1 MKTPTSTQ
9 PMDVKE
15 VLKVADRLIFTK
27 TGKHLDDLQ
36 EAILRGTV
44 QNQKYSKIAEEF
56 NCTEGHVKD
65 IASELWKVLSHILGE
80 DVNKSNVRSTMERC
94 QISIVSS
101 KLAKDFVGIKNV
113 NLCTTPLQPPEAS
126 QDRSHETK
134 NPVSPRNRV
143 FVDDAPDLGNFYDRT
158 EELATL
164 EKWIVQERCRL
175 VALLGISGIGKSAIA
190 VQLLKQ
196 IQDKFDCVIWRSL
209 SDKPPLELIQK
220 ELIEFL
226 SNQPESELLGSGKNK
241 RSQFI
246 EYLRKQRCLIVFDD
260 VHQIFIGGQLAGSY
274 ETGYEDYGLFFKR
287 LGELHHNS
295 CLLLLSWD
303 KSREIVAFEGEGKLV
318 RSLQLNGLGIAA
330 REILK
335 EKGLADED
343 KWEELI
349 HLYQG
354 NPLWLKIVATLIK
367 DLCGGRVA
375 EFLKYDELF
384 VSEDLKD
391 IFDRQFSKLS
401 DLEKQVMS
409 RLANQNEPVSI
420 SQLLN
425 DVQISPSELFK
436 VMQSLGRRCL
446 LEKKENG
453 ETVFKLQAVVRQ
465 YLKNQC

>member
-1 MKTPTSTQ
+1 MKIPTSTEA
-9 PMDVKE
+9 MDVKE
-15 VLKVADRLIFTK
+15 VLKIADRLFFTK

-36 EAILRGTV
+36 EAVLRGTV
-44 QNQKYSKIAEEF
+44 QNQKYSKIAQDF

-65 IASELWKVLSHILGE
+65 IASELWKVLSDVLGE
-80 DVNKSNVRSTMERC
+80 DVSKSNFRSTMERC
-94 QISIVSS
+94 RFSIVSS
-101 KLAKDFVGIKNV
+101 NFAQDFVGIGNV
-113 NLCTTPLQPPEAS
+113 NLCEKPLQPPEVQ
-126 QDRSHETK
+126 QDRSHK
-134 NPVSPRNRV
+134 VKNRV
-143 FVDDAPDLGNFYDRT
+143 SVDDAPDIGNFYDRT
-158 EELATL
+158 QELTIL
-164 EKWIVQERCRL
+164 EKWIVEERCRL
-175 VALLGISGIGKSAIA
+175 VAILGISGIGKSAIA

-196 IQDKFDCVIWRSL
+196 IQDKFECVVWRSL
-209 SDKPPLELIQK
+209 WDKPPLELIQK

-226 SNQPESELLGSGKNK
+226 SNQAESESSGSRESK

-246 EYLRKQRCLIVFDD
+246 EHLRKQRCLIIFDD
-260 VHQIFIGGQLAGSY
+260 VQHIFSNGQLAGSY

-295 CLLLLSWD
+295 CLLLLSWE
-303 KSREIVAFEGEGKLV
+303 KPREIVAFEGEGKLV

-335 EKGLADED
+335 EKGLADEN

-354 NPLWLKIVATLIK
+354 NPLWLKIVATPIK
-367 DLCGGRVA
+367 DLCGGRVC
-375 EFLKYDELF
+375 EFLKYDALF

-391 IFDRQFSKLS
+391 IFDRQFSRLS

-409 RLANQNEPVSI
+409 RLASENEPVSI

-425 DVQISPSELFK
+425 VMQIPPSELFK

-453 ETVFKLQAVVRQ
+453 ETVFKLPSVVKQ
-465 YLKNQC
+465 YVKNQW

>member
-1 MKTPTSTQ
+1 
-9 PMDVKE
+9 MDIKE
-15 VLKVADRLIFTK
+15 MLKIADRLIFTK

-36 EAILRGTV
+36 EAVLRGTV
-44 QNQKYSKIAEEF
+44 ENQKYSKIAEQF

-65 IASELWKVLSHILGE
+65 IASELWKVLSEVLGE
-80 DVNKSNVRSTMERC
+80 DINKSNFRSTMQRC
-94 QISIVSS
+94 RFSKVSS
-101 KLAKDFVGIKNV
+101 VSSNYAQDFVQINNI
-113 NLCTTPLQPPEAS
+113 NLCPKLLPPPQVS
-126 QDRSHETK
+126 QDRSHQAK

-143 FVDDAPDLGNFYDRT
+143 FIDDAPELGNFYDRT
-158 EELATL
+158 EELAIL
-164 EKWIVQERCRL
+164 EKWIVEERCRL
-175 VALLGISGIGKSAIA
+175 VAILGISGIGKSAIA

-226 SNQPESELLGSGKNK
+226 SNQQESELSGNGENK
-241 RSQFI
+241 RSQLI

-260 VHQIFIGGQLAGSY
+260 VHHIFSSGQLAGCY
-274 ETGYEDYGLFFKR
+274 ETGYEDYGLLFKR
-287 LGELHHNS
+287 LGELYHNS

-303 KSREIVAFEGEGKLV
+303 KPREIVTLEEPDKLV

-335 EKGLADED
+335 EKGLADEN

-349 HLYQG
+349 NLYQG
-354 NPLWLKIVATLIK
+354 NPLWLKIVATLVK
-367 DLCGGRVA
+367 DLCSGRVA
-375 EFLKYDELF
+375 EFLKYDALF

-391 IFDRQFSKLS
+391 ICDRQFSRLS

-409 RLANQNEPVSI
+409 RLATENEPVSI
-420 SQLLN
+420 SELI
-425 DVQISPSELFK
+425 DKMQISPTELFK

-446 LEKKENG
+446 LEKQENG
-453 ETVFKLQAVVRQ
+453 ETIFKLQAVVKQ
-465 YLKNQC
+465 YVKIEYS